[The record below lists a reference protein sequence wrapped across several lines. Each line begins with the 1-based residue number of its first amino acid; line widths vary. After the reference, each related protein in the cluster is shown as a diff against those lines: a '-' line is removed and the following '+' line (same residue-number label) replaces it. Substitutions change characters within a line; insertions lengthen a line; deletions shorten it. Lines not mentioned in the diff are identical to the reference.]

1 MHDTVIIYYINRII
15 KVEKEHIYSVLFI
28 YIQTHTV
35 NLGKRKNDHTITNG
49 RSILCILET
58 SSYVSLS
65 LSLSLSFYPLLII
78 EIFLLLYRILLHCVQ
93 AWLKQQS
100 SKGIGEIVVRLT
112 FFFFF
117 FFFCEKPTIFIN
129 FCYIEYSLTFDKT

>member
-1 MHDTVIIYYINRII
+1 MTIDNYRYKKCIISNMKWVATLNLHQDSWKRHNENYDMHDTVIIYYINRII
-15 KVEKEHIYSVLFI
+15 KVEKEHIYSVLFL

-78 EIFLLLYRILLHCVQ
+78 EIFLLLYRILLHCV
-93 AWLKQQS
+93 
-100 SKGIGEIVVRLT
+100 
-112 FFFFF
+112 
-117 FFFCEKPTIFIN
+117 
-129 FCYIEYSLTFDKT
+129 